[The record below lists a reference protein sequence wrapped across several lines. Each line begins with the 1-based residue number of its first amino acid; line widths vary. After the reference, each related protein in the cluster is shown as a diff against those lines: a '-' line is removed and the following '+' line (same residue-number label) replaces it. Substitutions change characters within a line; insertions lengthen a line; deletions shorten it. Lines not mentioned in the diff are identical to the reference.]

1 MQKRLFI
8 TLYLLCST
16 LLLFAQ
22 QSTKLQAILIV
33 GHQQDATKNAINKM
47 DDIAKT
53 FQENGVLVHK
63 FYDNNANWN
72 EIISVARNCNFLVYS
87 GHGSNMGVNGNVGGL
102 CLNTMISSLELIKK
116 LKLKPHSMVLFQSV
130 CYGAGTSAGDEG
142 DIGVEVAKKRVTNYA
157 YPFFNIGAEGYYA
170 DNYQN
175 GVSNFLKAFFKGST
189 LKDAYTQSASK
200 WSTIEC
206 DEDFPNYQGKFISIA
221 SGAGGG
227 QVTKTT
233 YVDGVKKVETFTSEK
248 DYPIAAAGVATLS
261 IQNMK

>member
-1 MQKRLFI
+1 MHKKLLISLFFLFI
-8 TLYLLCST
+8 CVS
-16 LLLFAQ
+16 LFAQ
-22 QSTKLQAILIV
+22 QSSKLQAILIV
-33 GHQQDATKNAINKM
+33 GHQQDATQNAINKM

-53 FQENGVLVHK
+53 FQDNGVLVHK
-63 FYDNNANWN
+63 FYDHNANWN
-72 EIISVARNCNFLVYS
+72 EIISVAKSCNFLVYS

-102 CLNTMISSLELIKK
+102 CLNTMVSSLELIKK

-130 CYGAGTSAGDEG
+130 CYGAGTSAGDDG
-142 DIGVEVAKKRVTNYA
+142 DIGVDVAKKRVTNYA

-175 GVSNFLKAFFKGST
+175 GVSNFLKLFFKGAT
-189 LKDAYTQSASK
+189 LKEGFTKSAAK

-248 DYPIAAAGVATLS
+248 DYPIAAAGNASLT
-261 IQNMK
+261 INHMK